1 MIPGHAAG
9 SGNTSRNRV
18 LPAVTPINN
27 CGYWKVVNTTNVPS
41 VNNYLNASAV
51 LTIPG
56 KDIVQVVWAVG
67 YYTDSNGHA
76 QTLIEKRKGTT
87 WTVIPS
93 PSPGFNNVLT
103 GVIVNSLTSAL
114 AVGYSYT
121 TDPSVDGQ
129 TLVEQWDG
137 TSWTIVSSPNPGT
150 ANVLNAVTQ
159 IPGSSLVLSVGSVDG
174 QPLIEQFDGTNWVN
188 VPAPSPAGTAATL
201 NGILITTNGGW
212 AVGSYV
218 NGSGNTQTLVER
230 LKSSI
235 WKLVSSPNAPGTDG
249 SILTGVAKISS
260 SNTFLAVG
268 YSTTISSN
276 TTATLIEQWDGSSWS
291 VVSSPNVGNSALFA
305 IDSGTISDL
314 WTVGYGTNGSGV
326 TQTLVLHYD
335 TLSASWIVFSS
346 PNIGTGNNALHGMG
360 KVGGNDAYFV
370 VGSYLNIKSK
380 LNQSLIETYCR

>member
-9 SGNTSRNRV
+9 SGNTSGNRV

-137 TSWTIVSSPNPGT
+137 TNWNIVSSPNPGT
-150 ANVLNAVTQ
+150 ANVLNAVTP

-326 TQTLVLHYD
+326 TQTLILHYD